1 MFFVISTILIALLT
15 LTSFIAYR
23 YISGEKL
30 SKKWKESTVQERGFI
45 IDPIILQRKLFRRT
59 KKEVINFLG
68 KPDFTGSIL
77 TSPDGKPRLSQ
88 KESVLL
94 TNNFMYDCGNMDG
107 PYNWTFIVSFDE
119 NGLVYQMG
127 LDD

>member
-68 KPDFTGSIL
+68 KTDFTVSIL
-77 TSPDGKPRLSQ
+77 TSPEGNPGLCQ
-88 KESVLL
+88 EESVLL
-94 TNNFMYDCGNMDG
+94 MNNFMYDCGNLDS